1 MTPEWIDGFV
11 VVGDEAYLPEEWER
25 VERRRAFDR
34 ERKRGEYAANPEYH
48 RARHRAYYHANIEKL
63 REYRRE
69 WMRQYRK
76 RVA

>member
-1 MTPEWIDGFV
+1 MTPELIDGFV
-11 VVGDEAYLPEEWER
+11 VVGDEAYLPDEWER
-25 VERRRAFDR
+25 IERRRAFDR
-34 ERKRGEYAANPEYH
+34 ERKRGIYKTDPARY
-48 RARHRAYYHANIEKL
+48 RAYQRAYYHANIEKL